1 MNLCCET
8 RRLSAESRN
17 SFEIPQQVAGA
28 MNTAR
33 LAQADWTG
41 TPLAARVVLL
51 RELRRLLALHAH
63 DLAAASAV
71 PRSRPILEVLT
82 AEVLPLAEACR
93 FLERGLKKILAPR
106 VLGRRGLPLWLAGVR
121 SEVQREPFG
130 VVLIIGPGNYP
141 LLLPG
146 VQLLQAV
153 AAGNAVL
160 LKPGAAGTDAARALT
175 ELMVQAGFD
184 PRLVGLLPESTE
196 AATAAIEA
204 GPDKV
209 LFTGSALT
217 GQKILAHLAPRLI
230 PATMELSGSDAVLI
244 RADADM
250 DLAVK
255 ALAFGLRLN
264 HGETCLSPK
273 RVFVAREI
281 ARELGAK
288 LADALEQQGSRGSSL
303 EQEDQ
308 GEVLPEAAGERLR
321 PLLEEALESGAYF
334 IAGGILKGGR
344 IRTPVVLGRMSP
356 SSRLLRE
363 DVFGP
368 VLSLIPVADDQE
380 AIERANDSPYG
391 LGASI
396 FTRDETIGRSLA
408 TLLRTGVV
416 TLNDLIIPTAD
427 ARLPFGGRKRS
438 GFGVTRGM
446 EGLLDL
452 TTTKVVTVSRSRF
465 RPAFEAPQPGD
476 ETLFESYLK
485 LIHGR
490 GVISRWAAL
499 VSLLRS
505 LSGRRKIS

>member
-1 MNLCCET
+1 MNLCCEPP
-8 RRLSAESRN
+8 RLPVESQN
-17 SFEIPQQVAGA
+17 SSESLEGVAGLMA
-28 MNTAR
+28 TAR

-41 TPLAARVVLL
+41 NPLAARVAWL
-51 RELRRLLALHAH
+51 RELRRLMAVHAH

-71 PRSRPILEVLT
+71 PRSRPLLEVLT
-82 AEVLPLAEACR
+82 AEVLPLVEACR
-93 FLERGLKKILAPR
+93 FLERNLERILAPR

-160 LKPGAAGTDAARALT
+160 VKPGTRGTDAARALMD
-175 ELMVQAGFD
+175 LMVQAGFD

-217 GQKILAHLAPRLI
+217 GQKILAQLAPRLI

-244 RADADM
+244 RADADL
-250 DLAVK
+250 DLAAK

-264 HGETCLSPK
+264 HGATCLSPK

-281 ARELGAK
+281 ARELGAR
-288 LADALEQQGSRGSSL
+288 LADALEQKGSRGITM
-303 EQEDQ
+303 EQENQEILDQ
-308 GEVLPEAAGERLR
+308 PAGERLR
-321 PLLEEALESGAYF
+321 PLLEEALEGGAHF
-334 IAGGILKGGR
+334 ISGGILRNTGQ
-344 IRTPVVLGRMSP
+344 IRTPVVLGRVSP
-356 SSRLLRE
+356 SARLLRE
-363 DVFGP
+363 DLFGP
-368 VLSLIPVADDQE
+368 VLSLIPVADDHE
-380 AIERANDSPYG
+380 AIERANNSPYG

-396 FTRDETIGRSLA
+396 FTRDENTGRSLA

-465 RPAFEAPQPGD
+465 RPAFDAPQSGD
-476 ETLFESYLK
+476 ATLFESYLK
-485 LIHGR
+485 LRHGR

-499 VSLLRS
+499 VSLLRC
-505 LSGRRKIS
+505 LSGRGKIS